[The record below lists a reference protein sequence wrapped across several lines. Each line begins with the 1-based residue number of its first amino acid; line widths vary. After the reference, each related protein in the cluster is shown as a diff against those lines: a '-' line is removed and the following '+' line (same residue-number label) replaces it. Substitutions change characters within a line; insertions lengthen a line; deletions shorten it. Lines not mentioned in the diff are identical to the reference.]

1 MRNLTREIGS
11 KAWVS
16 NGQETIN
23 LPRDYAYID
32 LMVELYA
39 LITIAT
45 ANGAEVLA
53 DNAPAQLLKTIEIRA
68 NGRDVIKSLDFAGL
82 VRLTQIRYGT
92 APNHT
97 VLATGANCANTACYV
112 YAIIPQAMWRAVV
125 PFDTLFNAKPLSTYE
140 AILTFGAIADI
151 FTTPGAGAATATA
164 SGTVYISSKE
174 AVGLEADRILPIN
187 KEATLESTITATATE
202 HKIQLNYAK
211 DLAYRALVL
220 RAHDAGCLSNAII
233 NNIKLQSGG
242 VVFYNLA
249 GRRTRNRNKLIY
261 SLETMPTGYYALDF
275 AEDGRLA
282 DSLDT
287 SGLSSLDLILDVTV
301 GSGTTKVKVYTT
313 EIITPT
319 VVTNK

>member
-1 MRNLTREIGS
+1 MRNLIREIGS

-32 LMVELYA
+32 LMVELNA
-39 LITIAT
+39 KITIAS
-45 ANGAEVLA
+45 ANAAEVLA

-82 VRLTQIRYGT
+82 IRLTQLRYGT

-97 VLATGANCANTACYV
+97 VLATAGNQANTECYV

-140 AILTFGAIADI
+140 AILTFGAVADI
-151 FTTPGAGAATATA
+151 LTTAGAAALTVVAA
-164 SGTVYISSKE
+164 TVYISSKE
-174 AVGLEADRILPIN
+174 AVGLEADKILPIN
-187 KEATLESTITATATE
+187 KEATIESTITATATE
-202 HKIQLNYAK
+202 HKISLNYAK

-220 RAHDAGCLSNAII
+220 RAHDANCLSNAII

-242 VVFYNLA
+242 VIFYNMA
-249 GRRTRNRNKLIY
+249 GRRTRNRDKLIY
-261 SLETMPTGYYALDF
+261 SVETMPTGYYAIDF

-319 VVTNK
+319 VVTNR